1 MTDDKLYSMSDE
13 ELEKAFLDAK
23 ENEQYEE
30 VDEPVMEST
39 DAYEEQEEEIEIME
53 QPDELDEDSVDEGA
67 TADEVT
73 TETESTEVT
82 AQPDEEVDTEDEDPI
97 EDEKSEENINNEIA
111 QQEQQELVFKANGRE
126 FKFTQN
132 EMIEQFPRIFGQAM
146 DYTKKTQAMKPWRK
160 TIDAIE
166 QAKLGHE
173 DINLMIDVMKGN
185 KEAIAEVLK
194 RTGVDSLEI
203 DTENS
208 KYTPN
213 DYGRDDKALAI
224 KDIVEEISVDKEYE
238 ITHRVLSKEWD
249 EKSFKEMTEDP
260 ELIRLLHIDVKTGVF
275 DKVQSIADKIKVLDR
290 GSKPDLEYYR
300 LASIEM
306 AQKQQEADRLA
317 YEAERQ
323 KQEREI
329 KLAKQVEI
337 DRVKKTQE
345 RQKEVA
351 VKAVERKAAT
361 PTTRKV
367 PTSKV
372 VDYLDNSDE
381 AFEDWYKTNVLDK
394 M

>member
-1 MTDDKLYSMSDE
+1 MTDDKLYSLSDE
-13 ELEKAFLDAK
+13 ELERAFLDAK
-23 ENEQYEE
+23 ENEQYSD
-30 VDEPVMEST
+30 VDEPVTEST
-39 DAYEEQEEEIEIME
+39 DTYEEEDIEIME
-53 QPDELDEDSVDEGA
+53 QPDEIDEDSVDEGA
-67 TADEVT
+67 TDDEVT

-82 AQPDEEVDTEDEDPI
+82 AQPDEEVATEDEDPI
-97 EDEKSEENINNEIA
+97 EEEKSEEDINDEIA
-111 QQEQQELVFKANGRE
+111 QKEQQELVFKANGRE
-126 FKFTQN
+126 FKFTQD
-132 EMIEQFPRIFGQAM
+132 EMLEQFPKIFGQAM

-185 KEAIAEVLK
+185 KEAIAEVMK

-224 KDIVEEISVDKEYE
+224 KDIVEEISADKEYE

-249 EKSFKEMTEDP
+249 EKSFREMTENPD
-260 ELIRLLHIDVKTGVF
+260 LIRLLHVDVKTGMF
-275 DKVQSIADKIKVLDR
+275 DKVQPIADKIKVLDR
-290 GSKPDLEYYR
+290 GSKTDLEYYR
-300 LASIEM
+300 LASIEL
-306 AQKQQEADRLA
+306 AQQQQEANRIA

-323 KQEREI
+323 KQEREAR
-329 KLAKQVEI
+329 LAKQVEI

-381 AFEDWYKTNVLDK
+381 AFEEWYKTNVLDK
-394 M
+394 I

>member
-1 MTDDKLYSMSDE
+1 MTDDKLYSLSDE
-13 ELEKAFLDAK
+13 ELERAFLDAK
-23 ENEQYEE
+23 ENEQYSD
-30 VDEPVMEST
+30 VDEPVTESIDT
-39 DAYEEQEEEIEIME
+39 YEEEDIEIME
-53 QPDELDEDSVDEGA
+53 QPDEIDEDSVDEGA
-67 TADEVT
+67 TDDEVT

-97 EDEKSEENINNEIA
+97 EDVESEEDINDEIA
-111 QQEQQELVFKANGRE
+111 QKEQQELVFKANGRE
-126 FKFTQN
+126 FKFTQD
-132 EMIEQFPRIFGQAM
+132 EMLEQFPKIFGQAM

-185 KEAIAEVLK
+185 KEAIAEVMK

-249 EKSFKEMTEDP
+249 EKSFREMTEDP
-260 ELIRLLHIDVKTGVF
+260 DLIRLLHVDVKTGMF
-275 DKVQSIADKIKVLDR
+275 DKVQPIADKIKVLDR
-290 GSKPDLEYYR
+290 GSKTDLEYYR
-300 LASIEM
+300 LASIEL
-306 AQKQQEADRLA
+306 AQQQQEANRAA

-323 KQEREI
+323 KQEREAR
-329 KLAKQVEI
+329 LARQVEI

-381 AFEDWYKTNVLDK
+381 AFEEWYKTNVLDK
-394 M
+394 I

>member
-1 MTDDKLYSMSDE
+1 MTDDKLYSLSDE
-13 ELEKAFLDAK
+13 ELERAFLDAK
-23 ENEQYEE
+23 ENEQYSD
-30 VDEPVMEST
+30 VDEPVTEST
-39 DAYEEQEEEIEIME
+39 DTYEEDIEIME
-53 QPDELDEDSVDEGA
+53 QPDEIDEDSVDEGA
-67 TADEVT
+67 TDDEVT

-97 EDEKSEENINNEIA
+97 EEEKSEEDINDEIA
-111 QQEQQELVFKANGRE
+111 QKEQQELVFKANGRE
-126 FKFTQN
+126 FKFTQD
-132 EMIEQFPRIFGQAM
+132 EMLEQFPKIFGQAM

-185 KEAIAEVLK
+185 KEAIAEVMK

-249 EKSFKEMTEDP
+249 EKSFREMTEDP
-260 ELIRLLHIDVKTGVF
+260 DLIRLLHVDVKTGMF
-275 DKVQSIADKIKVLDR
+275 DKVQPIADKIKVFDR
-290 GSKPDLEYYR
+290 GSKTDLEYYR
-300 LASIEM
+300 LASIEL
-306 AQKQQEADRLA
+306 AQQQQEANRVA

-323 KQEREI
+323 KQERAAR
-329 KLAKQVEI
+329 LAKQVEI

-381 AFEDWYKTNVLDK
+381 AFEEWYKTNVLDK
-394 M
+394 I

>member
-1 MTDDKLYSMSDE
+1 MTDDKLYSLSDE
-13 ELEKAFLDAK
+13 ELERAFLDAK
-23 ENEQYEE
+23 ENEQYSG
-30 VDEPVMEST
+30 VDEPVTESIDT
-39 DAYEEQEEEIEIME
+39 YEEEDIEIME

-67 TADEVT
+67 TDDEVT

-97 EDEKSEENINNEIA
+97 EDEKSEENINDEIA

-132 EMIEQFPRIFGQAM
+132 EMLEQFPRIFGQAM
-146 DYTKKTQAMKPWRK
+146 DYTKKTQAIKQWRK

-173 DINLMIDVMKGN
+173 DVNLMIDVMKGN

-249 EKSFKEMTEDP
+249 EKSFREMTEDP
-260 ELIRLLHIDVKTGVF
+260 DLIRLLHVDVKTGMF
-275 DKVQSIADKIKVLDR
+275 DKVQPIADKIKVLDR
-290 GSKPDLEYYR
+290 GNKTDLEYYR
-300 LASIEM
+300 LASIEL
-306 AQKQQEADRLA
+306 AQQQQEASRAA

-323 KQEREI
+323 KQEREA
-329 KLAKQVEI
+329 KLARQVEI

-381 AFEDWYKTNVLDK
+381 AFEEWYKTNVLDK
-394 M
+394 I

>member
-1 MTDDKLYSMSDE
+1 MTDDKLYSLSDE
-13 ELEKAFLDAK
+13 ELERAFLDAK
-23 ENEQYEE
+23 ENEQYSG
-30 VDEPVMEST
+30 VDEPVTESIDT
-39 DAYEEQEEEIEIME
+39 YEEEDIEIME

-67 TADEVT
+67 TDDEVT

-82 AQPDEEVDTEDEDPI
+82 AQPDEEVATEDEDPI
-97 EDEKSEENINNEIA
+97 EEEKSEEDINDEIA
-111 QQEQQELVFKANGRE
+111 QKEQQELVFKANGRE
-126 FKFTQN
+126 FKFTQD
-132 EMIEQFPRIFGQAM
+132 EMLEQFPKIFGQAM

-185 KEAIAEVLK
+185 KEAIAEVMK

-224 KDIVEEISVDKEYE
+224 KDIVEEISADKEYE

-249 EKSFKEMTEDP
+249 EKSFREMTENPD
-260 ELIRLLHIDVKTGVF
+260 LIRLLHVDVKTGMF
-275 DKVQSIADKIKVLDR
+275 DKVQPIADKIKVFDR
-290 GSKPDLEYYR
+290 GSKTDLEYYR
-300 LASIEM
+300 LASIEL
-306 AQKQQEADRLA
+306 AQQQQEANRVA
-317 YEAERQ
+317 YEAEKQ
-323 KQEREI
+323 KQERAAR
-329 KLAKQVEI
+329 LAKQVEI

-361 PTTRKV
+361 PTTRKA

-381 AFEDWYKTNVLDK
+381 AFEEWYKTNVLDK
-394 M
+394 I

>member
-1 MTDDKLYSMSDE
+1 MTDDKLYSLSDE
-13 ELEKAFLDAK
+13 ELERAFLDAK
-23 ENEQYEE
+23 ENEQYSD
-30 VDEPVMEST
+30 VDEPVTEST
-39 DAYEEQEEEIEIME
+39 DTYEEEDIEIME
-53 QPDELDEDSVDEGA
+53 QPDEIDEDSVDEGA
-67 TADEVT
+67 TDDEVT

-97 EDEKSEENINNEIA
+97 EDVESEEDINDEIA
-111 QQEQQELVFKANGRE
+111 QKEQQELVFKANGRE
-126 FKFTQN
+126 FKFTQD
-132 EMIEQFPRIFGQAM
+132 EMLEQFPKIFGQAM

-249 EKSFKEMTEDP
+249 EKSFREMTEDP
-260 ELIRLLHIDVKTGVF
+260 DLIRLLHVDVKTGMF
-275 DKVQSIADKIKVLDR
+275 DKVQPIADKIKVLDR
-290 GSKPDLEYYR
+290 GSKTDLEYYR
-300 LASIEM
+300 LASIEL
-306 AQKQQEADRLA
+306 AQQQQEASRAA

-323 KQEREI
+323 KQEREAR
-329 KLAKQVEI
+329 LARQVEI

-381 AFEDWYKTNVLDK
+381 AFEEWYKTNVLYK
-394 M
+394 I

>member
-1 MTDDKLYSMSDE
+1 MTDDKLYSLSDE
-13 ELEKAFLDAK
+13 ELERAFLDAK
-23 ENEQYEE
+23 ENEQYSD
-30 VDEPVMEST
+30 VDEPVTEST
-39 DAYEEQEEEIEIME
+39 DTYEEEDIEIME
-53 QPDELDEDSVDEGA
+53 QPDEIDEDSVDEGA
-67 TADEVT
+67 TDDEVT

-82 AQPDEEVDTEDEDPI
+82 AQPDEEVATEDEDPI
-97 EDEKSEENINNEIA
+97 EDVESEEDINDEIA
-111 QQEQQELVFKANGRE
+111 QKEQQELVFKANGRE
-126 FKFTQN
+126 FKFTQD
-132 EMIEQFPRIFGQAM
+132 EMLEQFPKIFGQAM

-185 KEAIAEVLK
+185 KEAIAEVMK

-249 EKSFKEMTEDP
+249 EKSFRKMTEDP
-260 ELIRLLHIDVKTGVF
+260 DLIRLLHVDVKTGMF
-275 DKVQSIADKIKVLDR
+275 DKVQPIADKIKVFDR
-290 GSKPDLEYYR
+290 GSKSDLEYYR
-300 LASIEM
+300 LASIEL
-306 AQKQQEADRLA
+306 AQQQQEANRVA

-323 KQEREI
+323 KQEREAR
-329 KLAKQVEI
+329 LAKQVEI

-381 AFEDWYKTNVLDK
+381 AFEEWYKTNVLDK
-394 M
+394 I

>member
-1 MTDDKLYSMSDE
+1 MTDDKLYSLSDE
-13 ELEKAFLDAK
+13 ELERAFLDAK
-23 ENEQYEE
+23 ENEQYSD
-30 VDEPVMEST
+30 VDEPVTEST
-39 DAYEEQEEEIEIME
+39 DTYEEEDIEIME

-67 TADEVT
+67 TDDEVT

-82 AQPDEEVDTEDEDPI
+82 AQPDEEVATEDEDPI
-97 EDEKSEENINNEIA
+97 EDVESEEDINDEIA
-111 QQEQQELVFKANGRE
+111 QKEQQELVFKANGRE
-126 FKFTQN
+126 FKFTQD
-132 EMIEQFPRIFGQAM
+132 EMLEQFPKIFGQAM

-185 KEAIAEVLK
+185 KEAIAEVMK

-249 EKSFKEMTEDP
+249 EKSFRKMTEDP
-260 ELIRLLHIDVKTGVF
+260 DLIRLLHVDVKTGMF
-275 DKVQSIADKIKVLDR
+275 DKVQPIADKIKVFDR
-290 GSKPDLEYYR
+290 GSKSDLEYYR
-300 LASIEM
+300 LASIEL
-306 AQKQQEADRLA
+306 AQQQQEANRVA

-323 KQEREI
+323 KQEREAR
-329 KLAKQVEI
+329 LAKQVEI

-381 AFEDWYKTNVLDK
+381 AFEEWYKTNVLDK
-394 M
+394 I

>member
-1 MTDDKLYSMSDE
+1 MTDDKLYSLSDE
-13 ELEKAFLDAK
+13 ELERAFLDAK
-23 ENEQYEE
+23 ENEQYSD
-30 VDEPVMEST
+30 VDEPVTESIDT
-39 DAYEEQEEEIEIME
+39 YDDEDIEIME

-67 TADEVT
+67 TDDEVT

-82 AQPDEEVDTEDEDPI
+82 AQPDEEVATKDEDPI
-97 EDEKSEENINNEIA
+97 EDVESEEDINDEIA
-111 QQEQQELVFKANGRE
+111 QKEQQELVFKANGRE
-126 FKFTQN
+126 FKFTQD
-132 EMIEQFPRIFGQAM
+132 EMLEQFPKIFGQAM

-224 KDIVEEISVDKEYE
+224 KDIVEEISADKEYE

-249 EKSFKEMTEDP
+249 EKSFREMTEDP
-260 ELIRLLHIDVKTGVF
+260 DLIRLLHVDVKTGMF
-275 DKVQSIADKIKVLDR
+275 DKVQPIADKIKVLDR
-290 GSKPDLEYYR
+290 GSKTDLDYYR
-300 LASIEM
+300 LASIEL
-306 AQKQQEADRLA
+306 AQQQQEANRIA

-323 KQEREI
+323 KQEREAR
-329 KLAKQVEI
+329 LARQVEI

-381 AFEDWYKTNVLDK
+381 AFEEWYKTNVLDK
-394 M
+394 I

>member
-1 MTDDKLYSMSDE
+1 MTDDKLYSLSDE
-13 ELEKAFLDAK
+13 ELERAFLDAK
-23 ENEQYEE
+23 ENEQYSD
-30 VDEPVMEST
+30 VDEPVTESIDT
-39 DAYEEQEEEIEIME
+39 YEEEDIEIME
-53 QPDELDEDSVDEGA
+53 QPDEIDEDSVDEGA
-67 TADEVT
+67 TDDEVT

-82 AQPDEEVDTEDEDPI
+82 AQPDEEVATEDEDPI
-97 EDEKSEENINNEIA
+97 EDVESEEDINDEIA
-111 QQEQQELVFKANGRE
+111 QKEQQELVFKANGRE
-126 FKFTQN
+126 FKFTQD
-132 EMIEQFPRIFGQAM
+132 EMLEQFPKIFGQAM

-249 EKSFKEMTEDP
+249 EKSFRKMTEDP
-260 ELIRLLHIDVKTGVF
+260 DLIRLLHVDVKTGMF
-275 DKVQSIADKIKVLDR
+275 DKVQPIADKIKVFDR
-290 GSKPDLEYYR
+290 GSKTDLEYYR
-300 LASIEM
+300 LASIEL
-306 AQKQQEADRLA
+306 AQQQQEANRVA

-323 KQEREI
+323 KQEREAR
-329 KLAKQVEI
+329 LAKQVEI

-381 AFEDWYKTNVLDK
+381 AFEEWYKTNVLDK
-394 M
+394 I

>member
-1 MTDDKLYSMSDE
+1 MTDDKLYSLSDE
-13 ELEKAFLDAK
+13 ELERAFLDAK
-23 ENEQYEE
+23 ENEQYSD
-30 VDEPVMEST
+30 VDEPVTEST
-39 DAYEEQEEEIEIME
+39 DTYEEEDIEIME

-67 TADEVT
+67 TDEEVT

-82 AQPDEEVDTEDEDPI
+82 AQPDEEVATEDEDPI
-97 EDEKSEENINNEIA
+97 EEEKSEEDINDEIA
-111 QQEQQELVFKANGRE
+111 QKEQQELVFKANGRE
-126 FKFTQN
+126 FKFTQD
-132 EMIEQFPRIFGQAM
+132 EMLEQFPKIFGQAM

-249 EKSFKEMTEDP
+249 EKSFREMTEDP
-260 ELIRLLHIDVKTGVF
+260 DLIRLLHVDVKTGMF
-275 DKVQSIADKIKVLDR
+275 DKVQPIADKIKVLDR
-290 GSKPDLEYYR
+290 GSKTDLEYYR
-300 LASIEM
+300 LASIEL
-306 AQKQQEADRLA
+306 AQQQQEASRAA

-323 KQEREI
+323 KQEREAR
-329 KLAKQVEI
+329 LARQVEI

-381 AFEDWYKTNVLDK
+381 AFEEWYKTNVLDK
-394 M
+394 I

>member
-1 MTDDKLYSMSDE
+1 MTDDKLYSLSDE
-13 ELEKAFLDAK
+13 ELERAFLDAK
-23 ENEQYEE
+23 ENEQYSD
-30 VDEPVMEST
+30 VDEPVTEST
-39 DAYEEQEEEIEIME
+39 DTYEEEDIEIME

-67 TADEVT
+67 TDDEVT

-82 AQPDEEVDTEDEDPI
+82 AQPDEEVATEDEDPI
-97 EDEKSEENINNEIA
+97 EDVESEEDINDEIA
-111 QQEQQELVFKANGRE
+111 QKEQQELVFKANGRE
-126 FKFTQN
+126 FKFTQD
-132 EMIEQFPRIFGQAM
+132 EMLEQFPKIFGQAM

-224 KDIVEEISVDKEYE
+224 KEIVEEISVDKEYE

-249 EKSFKEMTEDP
+249 EKSFREMTEDP
-260 ELIRLLHIDVKTGVF
+260 DLIRLLHVDVKTGMF
-275 DKVQSIADKIKVLDR
+275 DKVQPIADKIKVLDR
-290 GSKPDLEYYR
+290 GSKTDLEYYR
-300 LASIEM
+300 LASIEL
-306 AQKQQEADRLA
+306 AQQQQEANRAA

-323 KQEREI
+323 KQEREAR
-329 KLAKQVEI
+329 LARQVEI

-394 M
+394 I

>member
-1 MTDDKLYSMSDE
+1 MTDDKLYSLSDE
-13 ELEKAFLDAK
+13 ELERAFLDAK
-23 ENEQYEE
+23 ENEQYSD
-30 VDEPVMEST
+30 VDEPVTEST
-39 DAYEEQEEEIEIME
+39 DTYDDEDIEIME

-67 TADEVT
+67 TDDEVT

-97 EDEKSEENINNEIA
+97 EDVESEEDINDEIA
-111 QQEQQELVFKANGRE
+111 QKEQQELVFKANGRE
-126 FKFTQN
+126 FKFTQD
-132 EMIEQFPRIFGQAM
+132 EMLEQFPKIFGQAM

-249 EKSFKEMTEDP
+249 EKSFRKMTEDP
-260 ELIRLLHIDVKTGVF
+260 DLIRLLHVDVKTGMF
-275 DKVQSIADKIKVLDR
+275 DKVQPIADKIKVFDR
-290 GSKPDLEYYR
+290 GSKSDLEYYR
-300 LASIEM
+300 LASIEL
-306 AQKQQEADRLA
+306 AQQQQEANRAA

-323 KQEREI
+323 KQEREAR
-329 KLAKQVEI
+329 LARQVEI

-381 AFEDWYKTNVLDK
+381 AFEEWYKTNVLDK
-394 M
+394 I

>member
-1 MTDDKLYSMSDE
+1 MTDDKLYSLSDE
-13 ELEKAFLDAK
+13 ELERAFLDAK
-23 ENEQYEE
+23 ENEQYSD
-30 VDEPVMEST
+30 VDEPVTESIDT
-39 DAYEEQEEEIEIME
+39 YEEEDIEIME

-67 TADEVT
+67 TDDEVT

-97 EDEKSEENINNEIA
+97 EDVESEEDINDEIA
-111 QQEQQELVFKANGRE
+111 QKEQQELVFKANGRE
-126 FKFTQN
+126 FKFTQD
-132 EMIEQFPRIFGQAM
+132 EMLEQFPKIFGQAM

-224 KDIVEEISVDKEYE
+224 KEIVEEISVDKEYE

-249 EKSFKEMTEDP
+249 EKSFREMTEDP
-260 ELIRLLHIDVKTGVF
+260 DLIRLLHVDVKTGMF
-275 DKVQSIADKIKVLDR
+275 DKVQPIADKIKVFDR
-290 GSKPDLEYYR
+290 GSKSDLEYYR
-300 LASIEM
+300 LASIEL
-306 AQKQQEADRLA
+306 AQQQQEADRIA
-317 YEAERQ
+317 YEAEKQ
-323 KQEREI
+323 KQERAAR
-329 KLAKQVEI
+329 LAKQVEI

-381 AFEDWYKTNVLDK
+381 AFEEWYKTNVLDK
-394 M
+394 I

>member
-1 MTDDKLYSMSDE
+1 MTDDKLYSLSDE
-13 ELEKAFLDAK
+13 ELERAFLDAK
-23 ENEQYEE
+23 ENEQYSD
-30 VDEPVMEST
+30 VDEPVTEST
-39 DAYEEQEEEIEIME
+39 DTYEEDIEIME

-67 TADEVT
+67 TDDEVT

-97 EDEKSEENINNEIA
+97 EDEKSEENINDEIA
-111 QQEQQELVFKANGRE
+111 QKEQQELVFKANGRE
-126 FKFTQN
+126 FKFTQD
-132 EMIEQFPRIFGQAM
+132 EMLEQFPKIFGQAM

-166 QAKLGHE
+166 QAKLGHD

-224 KDIVEEISVDKEYE
+224 KDIVEEISADKEYD
-238 ITHRVLSKEWD
+238 ITHRILSKEWD
-249 EKSFKEMTEDP
+249 EKSFRDMTNDP
-260 ELIRLLHIDVKTGVF
+260 ELIRLLHVDVKTGMF
-275 DKVQSIADKIKVLDR
+275 DKVQPIADKIKVLDR
-290 GSKPDLEYYR
+290 GNKTDLEYYR
-300 LASIEM
+300 LASIEL
-306 AQKQQEADRLA
+306 AQQQQEASRAA

-323 KQEREI
+323 KQEREAR
-329 KLAKQVEI
+329 LAKQVEI

-381 AFEDWYKTNVLDK
+381 AFEEWYKTNVLDK
-394 M
+394 I

>member
-1 MTDDKLYSMSDE
+1 MTDDKLYSLSDE
-13 ELEKAFLDAK
+13 ELERAFLDAK
-23 ENEQYEE
+23 ENEQYSG
-30 VDEPVMEST
+30 VDEPVTESIDT
-39 DAYEEQEEEIEIME
+39 YEEEDIEIME

-67 TADEVT
+67 TDDEVT

-82 AQPDEEVDTEDEDPI
+82 AQPDEEVATEDEDPI
-97 EDEKSEENINNEIA
+97 EDVESEEDINDEIA
-111 QQEQQELVFKANGRE
+111 QKEQQELVFKANGRE
-126 FKFTQN
+126 FKFTQD
-132 EMIEQFPRIFGQAM
+132 EMLEQFPRIFGQAM
-146 DYTKKTQAMKPWRK
+146 DYTKKTQAIKQWRK

-173 DINLMIDVMKGN
+173 DVNLMIDVMKGN

-224 KDIVEEISVDKEYE
+224 KEIVEEISVDKEYE

-249 EKSFKEMTEDP
+249 EKSFREMTEDP
-260 ELIRLLHIDVKTGVF
+260 DLIRLLHVDVKTGMF
-275 DKVQSIADKIKVLDR
+275 DKVQPIADKIKVLDR
-290 GSKPDLEYYR
+290 GNKTDLEYYR
-300 LASIEM
+300 LASIEL
-306 AQKQQEADRLA
+306 AQQQQEANRVS

-323 KQEREI
+323 KQEREA
-329 KLAKQVEI
+329 KLARQVEI

-381 AFEDWYKTNVLDK
+381 AFEEWYKTNVLDK
-394 M
+394 I

>member
-1 MTDDKLYSMSDE
+1 MTDDKLYSLSDE
-13 ELEKAFLDAK
+13 ELERAFLDAK
-23 ENEQYEE
+23 ENEQYSD
-30 VDEPVMEST
+30 VDEPVTEST
-39 DAYEEQEEEIEIME
+39 DTYEDEDIEIME

-67 TADEVT
+67 TDDEVT

-82 AQPDEEVDTEDEDPI
+82 AQPDEEVATEDEDPI
-97 EDEKSEENINNEIA
+97 EDVESEEDINDEIA
-111 QQEQQELVFKANGRE
+111 QQEQQELIFKANGKE

-132 EMIEQFPRIFGQAM
+132 EMLEQFPKIFGQAM

-224 KDIVEEISVDKEYE
+224 KEIVEEISVDKEYE

-249 EKSFKEMTEDP
+249 EKSFREMTEDP
-260 ELIRLLHIDVKTGVF
+260 DLIRLLHVDVKTGMF
-275 DKVQSIADKIKVLDR
+275 DKVQPIADKIKVLDR
-290 GSKPDLEYYR
+290 GSKTDLEYYR
-300 LASIEM
+300 LASIEL
-306 AQKQQEADRLA
+306 AQQQQEANRIA

-323 KQEREI
+323 KQEREAR
-329 KLAKQVEI
+329 LAKQVEI

>member
-1 MTDDKLYSMSDE
+1 MTDDKLYSLSDE
-13 ELEKAFLDAK
+13 ELERAFLDAK
-23 ENEQYEE
+23 ENEQYSD
-30 VDEPVMEST
+30 VDEPVTEST
-39 DAYEEQEEEIEIME
+39 DTYEEEDIEIME
-53 QPDELDEDSVDEGA
+53 QPDEIDEDSVDEGA
-67 TADEVT
+67 TDDEVT

-82 AQPDEEVDTEDEDPI
+82 AQPDEEVATEDEDPI
-97 EDEKSEENINNEIA
+97 EDVESEEDINDEIA
-111 QQEQQELVFKANGRE
+111 QKEQQELVFKANGRE
-126 FKFTQN
+126 FKFTQD
-132 EMIEQFPRIFGQAM
+132 EMLEQFPKIFGQAM

-185 KEAIAEVLK
+185 KEAIAEVMK

-249 EKSFKEMTEDP
+249 EKSFRKMTEDP
-260 ELIRLLHIDVKTGVF
+260 DLIRLLHVDVKTGMF
-275 DKVQSIADKIKVLDR
+275 DKVQPIADKIKVFDR
-290 GSKPDLEYYR
+290 GNKTDLEYYR
-300 LASIEM
+300 LASIEL
-306 AQKQQEADRLA
+306 AQQQQEANRVA

-323 KQEREI
+323 KQERAAR
-329 KLAKQVEI
+329 LAKQVEI

-381 AFEDWYKTNVLDK
+381 AFEEWYKTNVLDK
-394 M
+394 I

>member
-1 MTDDKLYSMSDE
+1 MTDDKLYSLSDE
-13 ELEKAFLDAK
+13 ELERAFLDAK
-23 ENEQYEE
+23 ENEQYSD
-30 VDEPVMEST
+30 VDEPVTEST
-39 DAYEEQEEEIEIME
+39 DTYEEEDIEIME
-53 QPDELDEDSVDEGA
+53 QPDEIDEDSVDEGA
-67 TADEVT
+67 TDDEVT

-82 AQPDEEVDTEDEDPI
+82 AQPDEEVATEDEDPI
-97 EDEKSEENINNEIA
+97 EDVESEEDINDEIA
-111 QQEQQELVFKANGRE
+111 QKEQQELVFKANGRE
-126 FKFTQN
+126 FKFTQD
-132 EMIEQFPRIFGQAM
+132 EMLEQFPKIFGQAM

-185 KEAIAEVLK
+185 KEAIAEVMK

-238 ITHRVLSKEWD
+238 IKHRVLSKEWD
-249 EKSFKEMTEDP
+249 EKSFRKMTEDP
-260 ELIRLLHIDVKTGVF
+260 DLIRLLHVDVKTGMF
-275 DKVQSIADKIKVLDR
+275 DKVQPIADKIKVFDR
-290 GSKPDLEYYR
+290 GSKSDLEYYR
-300 LASIEM
+300 LASIEL
-306 AQKQQEADRLA
+306 AQQQQEADRIA
-317 YEAERQ
+317 YGAEKQ
-323 KQEREI
+323 KQDREAR
-329 KLAKQVEI
+329 LAKQVEI

-381 AFEDWYKTNVLDK
+381 AFEEWYKTNVLDK
-394 M
+394 I

>member
-1 MTDDKLYSMSDE
+1 MTDDKLYSLSDE
-13 ELEKAFLDAK
+13 ELERAFLDAK
-23 ENEQYEE
+23 ENEQYSD
-30 VDEPVMEST
+30 VDEPVTEST
-39 DAYEEQEEEIEIME
+39 DTYEEEDIEIME
-53 QPDELDEDSVDEGA
+53 QPDEIDEDSVDEGA
-67 TADEVT
+67 TDDEVT

-82 AQPDEEVDTEDEDPI
+82 AQPDEEVATEDEDPI
-97 EDEKSEENINNEIA
+97 EEEKSEEDINDEIA
-111 QQEQQELVFKANGRE
+111 QKEQQELVFKANGRE
-126 FKFTQN
+126 FKFTQD
-132 EMIEQFPRIFGQAM
+132 EMLEQFPKIFGQAM

-249 EKSFKEMTEDP
+249 EKSFREMTEDP
-260 ELIRLLHIDVKTGVF
+260 DLIRLLHVDVKTGMF
-275 DKVQSIADKIKVLDR
+275 DKVQPIADKIKVLDR
-290 GSKPDLEYYR
+290 GSKTDLEYYR
-300 LASIEM
+300 LASIEL
-306 AQKQQEADRLA
+306 AQQQQEANRVA

-323 KQEREI
+323 KQEREAR
-329 KLAKQVEI
+329 LARQVEI

-381 AFEDWYKTNVLDK
+381 AFEEWYKTNVLDK
-394 M
+394 I

>member
-1 MTDDKLYSMSDE
+1 MTEDKLYNMSDE
-13 ELEKAFLDAK
+13 ELERAFLDAR
-23 ENEQYEE
+23 ENEQYDE

-39 DAYEEQEEEIEIME
+39 EEYEEYIEIME

-67 TADEVT
+67 TDDEVT

-97 EDEKSEENINNEIA
+97 EEEKSEEINEVA
-111 QQEQQELVFKANGRE
+111 QQDHQELVFKANGRE
-126 FKFTQN
+126 FKFTQD
-132 EMIEQFPRIFGQAM
+132 EMMAQFPKIFGQAM

-224 KDIVEEISVDKEYE
+224 KDIVEEISADKEYD
-238 ITHRVLSKEWD
+238 ITHRILSKEWD
-249 EKSFKEMTEDP
+249 EKSFRDMTNDP
-260 ELIRLLHIDVKTGVF
+260 ELIRLLHVDVKTGIF
-275 DKVQSIADKIKVLDR
+275 DKVQPIADKIKVLDR
-290 GSKPDLEYYR
+290 GSKSDLEYYR
-300 LASIEM
+300 MASIEL
-306 AQKQQEADRLA
+306 AQQQRMSDQRA
-317 YEAERQ
+317 YELERQ
-323 KQEREI
+323 KQEREA

-337 DRVKKTQE
+337 DRVKKIQE
-345 RQKEVA
+345 KQKEVE

-361 PTTRKV
+361 PTSRKV

-381 AFEDWYKTNVLDK
+381 AFEEWYKTHVLDK

>member
-1 MTDDKLYSMSDE
+1 MTEDKLYNMSDE
-13 ELEKAFLDAK
+13 ELERAFLDAR
-23 ENEQYEE
+23 ENEQYNE

-39 DAYEEQEEEIEIME
+39 EEYEEDIEIME

-67 TADEVT
+67 TDDEVT

-97 EDEKSEENINNEIA
+97 EEEKSEEINEVA
-111 QQEQQELVFKANGRE
+111 QQDHQELVFKANGRE
-126 FKFTQN
+126 FKFTQD
-132 EMIEQFPRIFGQAM
+132 EMMAQFPKIFGQAM

-224 KDIVEEISVDKEYE
+224 KDIVEEISADKEYD
-238 ITHRVLSKEWD
+238 ITHRILSKEWD
-249 EKSFKEMTEDP
+249 EKSFRDMTNDP
-260 ELIRLLHIDVKTGVF
+260 ELIRLLHVDVKTGIF
-275 DKVQSIADKIKVLDR
+275 DKVQPIADKIKVLDR
-290 GSKPDLEYYR
+290 GSKSDLEYYR
-300 LASIEM
+300 MASIELAQQQRM
-306 AQKQQEADRLA
+306 ADQRA
-317 YEAERQ
+317 YELERQ
-323 KQEREI
+323 KQEREA

-337 DRVKKTQE
+337 DRVKKIQE
-345 RQKEVA
+345 KQKEVE

-361 PTTRKV
+361 PTSRKV

-372 VDYLDNSDE
+372 VDYLDSSDE
-381 AFEDWYKTNVLDK
+381 AFEDWYKTHVLDK

>member
-1 MTDDKLYSMSDE
+1 MTDDKLYSLSDE
-13 ELEKAFLDAK
+13 ELERAFLDAK
-23 ENEQYEE
+23 ENEQYSD
-30 VDEPVMEST
+30 VDEPVTEST
-39 DAYEEQEEEIEIME
+39 DTYEEEDIEIME
-53 QPDELDEDSVDEGA
+53 QPDEIDEDSVDEGA
-67 TADEVT
+67 TDDEVT

-82 AQPDEEVDTEDEDPI
+82 AQPDEEVATEDEDPI
-97 EDEKSEENINNEIA
+97 EDVESEEDINDEIA
-111 QQEQQELVFKANGRE
+111 QKEQQELVFKANGRE
-126 FKFTQN
+126 FKFTQD
-132 EMIEQFPRIFGQAM
+132 EMLEQFPKIFGQAM

-249 EKSFKEMTEDP
+249 EKSFREMTEDP
-260 ELIRLLHIDVKTGVF
+260 DLIRLLHVDVKTGMF

-290 GSKPDLEYYR
+290 GSKTDLDYYR
-300 LASIEM
+300 LASIEL
-306 AQKQQEADRLA
+306 AQQQQEANRAA

-323 KQEREI
+323 KQEREAR
-329 KLAKQVEI
+329 LARQVEI

-381 AFEDWYKTNVLDK
+381 AFEEWYKTNVLDK
-394 M
+394 I

>member
-1 MTDDKLYSMSDE
+1 MTDDKLYSLSDE
-13 ELEKAFLDAK
+13 ELERAFLDAK
-23 ENEQYEE
+23 ENEQYSD
-30 VDEPVMEST
+30 VDEPVTEST
-39 DAYEEQEEEIEIME
+39 DTYEEEDIEIME

-67 TADEVT
+67 TDDEVT

-82 AQPDEEVDTEDEDPI
+82 AQPDEEVATEDEDPI
-97 EDEKSEENINNEIA
+97 EDVESEEDINDEIA
-111 QQEQQELVFKANGRE
+111 QKEQQELVFKANGRE
-126 FKFTQN
+126 FKFTQD
-132 EMIEQFPRIFGQAM
+132 EMLEQFPKIFGQAM

-185 KEAIAEVLK
+185 KEAIAEVMK

-249 EKSFKEMTEDP
+249 EKSFREMTEDP
-260 ELIRLLHIDVKTGVF
+260 DLIRLLHVDVKTGMF
-275 DKVQSIADKIKVLDR
+275 DKVQPIADKIKVFDR
-290 GSKPDLEYYR
+290 GNKTDLEYYR
-300 LASIEM
+300 LASIEL
-306 AQKQQEADRLA
+306 AQQQQEANRVA

-323 KQEREI
+323 KQEREAR
-329 KLAKQVEI
+329 LARQVEI

-381 AFEDWYKTNVLDK
+381 AFEEWYKTNVLDK
-394 M
+394 I

>member
-1 MTDDKLYSMSDE
+1 MTDDKLYSLSDE
-13 ELEKAFLDAK
+13 ELERAFLDAK
-23 ENEQYEE
+23 ENEQYSD
-30 VDEPVMEST
+30 VDEPVTESIDT
-39 DAYEEQEEEIEIME
+39 YEEEDIEIME
-53 QPDELDEDSVDEGA
+53 QPDEIDEDSVDEGA
-67 TADEVT
+67 TDDEVT

-82 AQPDEEVDTEDEDPI
+82 AQPDEEVATEDEDPI
-97 EDEKSEENINNEIA
+97 EDVESEEDINDEIA
-111 QQEQQELVFKANGRE
+111 QKEQQELVFKANGRE
-126 FKFTQN
+126 FKFTQD
-132 EMIEQFPRIFGQAM
+132 EMLEQFPKIFGQAM

-185 KEAIAEVLK
+185 KEAIAEVMK

-249 EKSFKEMTEDP
+249 EKSFREMTEDP
-260 ELIRLLHIDVKTGVF
+260 DLIRLLHVDVKTGMF
-275 DKVQSIADKIKVLDR
+275 DKVQPIADKIKVFDR
-290 GSKPDLEYYR
+290 GSKSDLEYYR
-300 LASIEM
+300 LASIEL
-306 AQKQQEADRLA
+306 AQQQQEADRIA

-323 KQEREI
+323 KQEREAR
-329 KLAKQVEI
+329 LAKQVEI

-381 AFEDWYKTNVLDK
+381 AFEEWYKTNVLDK
-394 M
+394 I

>member
-1 MTDDKLYSMSDE
+1 MTDDKLYSLSDE
-13 ELEKAFLDAK
+13 ELERAFLDAK
-23 ENEQYEE
+23 ENEQYSD
-30 VDEPVMEST
+30 VDEPVTEST
-39 DAYEEQEEEIEIME
+39 DTYEEEDIEIME

-67 TADEVT
+67 TDDEVT

-82 AQPDEEVDTEDEDPI
+82 AQPDEEVATEDEDPI
-97 EDEKSEENINNEIA
+97 EDVESEEDINDEIA
-111 QQEQQELVFKANGRE
+111 QKEQQELVFKANGRE
-126 FKFTQN
+126 FKFTQD
-132 EMIEQFPRIFGQAM
+132 EMLEQFPKIFGQAM

-185 KEAIAEVLK
+185 KEAIAEVMK

-238 ITHRVLSKEWD
+238 TTHRVLSKEWD
-249 EKSFKEMTEDP
+249 DKSFREMTEDP
-260 ELIRLLHIDVKTGVF
+260 DLIRLLHVDVKTGMF
-275 DKVQSIADKIKVLDR
+275 DKVQPIADKIKVLDR
-290 GSKPDLEYYR
+290 GSKTDLEYYR
-300 LASIEM
+300 LASIEL
-306 AQKQQEADRLA
+306 AQQQQEANRAA

-323 KQEREI
+323 KQEREAR
-329 KLAKQVEI
+329 LAKQVEI

-381 AFEDWYKTNVLDK
+381 AFEEWYKTNVLDK
-394 M
+394 I

>member
-1 MTDDKLYSMSDE
+1 MTDDKLYSLSDE
-13 ELEKAFLDAK
+13 ELERAFLDAK
-23 ENEQYEE
+23 ENEQYSD
-30 VDEPVMEST
+30 VDEPVTEST
-39 DAYEEQEEEIEIME
+39 DTYEEEDIEIME
-53 QPDELDEDSVDEGA
+53 QPDEIDEDSVDEGA
-67 TADEVT
+67 TDDEVT

-82 AQPDEEVDTEDEDPI
+82 AQPDEEVATEDEDPI
-97 EDEKSEENINNEIA
+97 EEEKSEEDINDEIA
-111 QQEQQELVFKANGRE
+111 QKEQQELVFKANGRE
-126 FKFTQN
+126 FKFTQD
-132 EMIEQFPRIFGQAM
+132 EMLEQFPKIFGQAM

-185 KEAIAEVLK
+185 KEAIAEVMK

-224 KDIVEEISVDKEYE
+224 KDIVEEISADKEYE

-260 ELIRLLHIDVKTGVF
+260 DLIRLLHVDVKTGMF
-275 DKVQSIADKIKVLDR
+275 DKVQPIADKIKVFDR
-290 GSKPDLEYYR
+290 GSKSDLEYYR
-300 LASIEM
+300 LASIEL
-306 AQKQQEADRLA
+306 AQQQQEASRAA

-323 KQEREI
+323 KQEREAR
-329 KLAKQVEI
+329 LARQVEI

-381 AFEDWYKTNVLDK
+381 AFEEWYKTNVLDK
-394 M
+394 I

>member
-1 MTDDKLYSMSDE
+1 MTDDKLYSLSDE
-13 ELEKAFLDAK
+13 ELERAFLDAK
-23 ENEQYEE
+23 ENEQYSE
-30 VDEPVMEST
+30 VDEPVTESIDT
-39 DAYEEQEEEIEIME
+39 YEEEDIEIME
-53 QPDELDEDSVDEGA
+53 QPDEIDEDSVDEGA
-67 TADEVT
+67 TDDEVT

-82 AQPDEEVDTEDEDPI
+82 AQPDEEVATEDEDPI
-97 EDEKSEENINNEIA
+97 EDVESEEDINDEIA
-111 QQEQQELVFKANGRE
+111 QKEQQELVFKANGRE
-126 FKFTQN
+126 FKFTQD
-132 EMIEQFPRIFGQAM
+132 EMLEQFPKIFGQAM

-249 EKSFKEMTEDP
+249 EKSFREMTEDP
-260 ELIRLLHIDVKTGVF
+260 DLIRLLHVDVKTGMF
-275 DKVQSIADKIKVLDR
+275 DKVQPIADKIKVFDR
-290 GSKPDLEYYR
+290 GSKSDLEYYR
-300 LASIEM
+300 LASIEL
-306 AQKQQEADRLA
+306 AQQQQEASRAA

-323 KQEREI
+323 KQEREAR
-329 KLAKQVEI
+329 LARQVEI

-381 AFEDWYKTNVLDK
+381 AFEEWYKTNVLDK
-394 M
+394 I

>member
-1 MTDDKLYSMSDE
+1 MTEDKLYNMSDE
-13 ELEKAFLDAK
+13 ELERAFLDAR
-23 ENEQYEE
+23 ENEQYNE

-39 DAYEEQEEEIEIME
+39 EEYEEDIEIME

-67 TADEVT
+67 TDDEVT

-97 EDEKSEENINNEIA
+97 EEEKSEEINEIA
-111 QQEQQELVFKANGRE
+111 QKEHQELVFKANGRE
-126 FKFTQN
+126 FKFTQD
-132 EMIEQFPRIFGQAM
+132 EMMAQFPKIFGQAM

-224 KDIVEEISVDKEYE
+224 KDIVEEISADKEYD
-238 ITHRVLSKEWD
+238 ITHRILSKEWD
-249 EKSFKEMTEDP
+249 EKSFRDMTNDP
-260 ELIRLLHIDVKTGVF
+260 ELIRLLHVDVKTGIF
-275 DKVQSIADKIKVLDR
+275 DKVQPIADKIKVLDR
-290 GSKPDLEYYR
+290 GSKSDLEYYR
-300 LASIEM
+300 MASIELAQQQIM
-306 AQKQQEADRLA
+306 ADQRA
-317 YEAERQ
+317 YELERQ
-323 KQEREI
+323 KQEREA

-337 DRVKKTQE
+337 DRVKKIQE
-345 RQKEVA
+345 KQKEVE

-361 PTTRKV
+361 PTSRKV

>member
-1 MTDDKLYSMSDE
+1 MTDDKLYSLSDE
-13 ELEKAFLDAK
+13 ELERAFLDAK
-23 ENEQYEE
+23 ENEQYSD
-30 VDEPVMEST
+30 VDEPVTEST
-39 DAYEEQEEEIEIME
+39 DTYEEEDIEIME
-53 QPDELDEDSVDEGA
+53 QPDEIDEDSVDEGA
-67 TADEVT
+67 TDDEVT

-82 AQPDEEVDTEDEDPI
+82 AQPDEEVATEDEDPI
-97 EDEKSEENINNEIA
+97 EEEKSEEDINDEIA
-111 QQEQQELVFKANGRE
+111 QKEQQELVFKANGRE
-126 FKFTQN
+126 FKFTQD
-132 EMIEQFPRIFGQAM
+132 EMLEQFPKIFGQAM

-185 KEAIAEVLK
+185 KEAIAEVMK

-249 EKSFKEMTEDP
+249 EKSFREMTEDP
-260 ELIRLLHIDVKTGVF
+260 DLIRLLHVDVKTGMF
-275 DKVQSIADKIKVLDR
+275 DKVQPIADKIKVLDR
-290 GSKPDLEYYR
+290 GSKTDLEYYR
-300 LASIEM
+300 LASIEL
-306 AQKQQEADRLA
+306 AQQQQEASRAA

-323 KQEREI
+323 KQEREAR
-329 KLAKQVEI
+329 LARQVEI

-381 AFEDWYKTNVLDK
+381 AFEEWYKTNVLDK
-394 M
+394 I

>member
-1 MTDDKLYSMSDE
+1 MTDDKLYSLSDE
-13 ELEKAFLDAK
+13 ELERAFLDAK
-23 ENEQYEE
+23 ENEQYSD
-30 VDEPVMEST
+30 VDEPVTESIDT
-39 DAYEEQEEEIEIME
+39 YEEEDIEIME
-53 QPDELDEDSVDEGA
+53 QPDEIDEDSVDEGA
-67 TADEVT
+67 TDDEVT

-97 EDEKSEENINNEIA
+97 EDVESEEDINDEIA
-111 QQEQQELVFKANGRE
+111 QKEQQELVFKANGRE
-126 FKFTQN
+126 FKFTQD
-132 EMIEQFPRIFGQAM
+132 EMLEQFPKIFGQAM

-185 KEAIAEVLK
+185 KEAIAEVMK

-249 EKSFKEMTEDP
+249 EKSFREMTEDP
-260 ELIRLLHIDVKTGVF
+260 DLIRLLHVDVKTGMF
-275 DKVQSIADKIKVLDR
+275 DKVQPIADKIKVLDR
-290 GSKPDLEYYR
+290 GSKTDLEYYR
-300 LASIEM
+300 LASIEL
-306 AQKQQEADRLA
+306 AQQQQEANRVA

-323 KQEREI
+323 KQERAAR
-329 KLAKQVEI
+329 LAKQVEI

-381 AFEDWYKTNVLDK
+381 AFEEWYKTNVLDK
-394 M
+394 I

>member
-1 MTDDKLYSMSDE
+1 MTEDKLYNMSDE
-13 ELEKAFLDAK
+13 ELERAFLDAR
-23 ENEQYEE
+23 ENEQYNE

-39 DAYEEQEEEIEIME
+39 EEYEEDIEIME

-67 TADEVT
+67 TDDEVT

-97 EDEKSEENINNEIA
+97 EEEKSEEINEVA
-111 QQEQQELVFKANGRE
+111 QQDHQELVFKANGRE
-126 FKFTQN
+126 FKFTQD
-132 EMIEQFPRIFGQAM
+132 EMMAQFPKIFGQAM

-224 KDIVEEISVDKEYE
+224 KDIVEEISADKEYD
-238 ITHRVLSKEWD
+238 ITHRILSKEWD
-249 EKSFKEMTEDP
+249 EKSFRDMTNDP
-260 ELIRLLHIDVKTGVF
+260 ELIRLLHVDVKTGMF
-275 DKVQSIADKIKVLDR
+275 DKVQPIADKIKVLDR
-290 GSKPDLEYYR
+290 GNKTDLEYYR
-300 LASIEM
+300 LASIEL
-306 AQKQQEADRLA
+306 AQQQQEANRIA

-323 KQEREI
+323 KQEREA
-329 KLAKQVEI
+329 KLARQVEI

-381 AFEDWYKTNVLDK
+381 AFEEWYKTNVLDK
-394 M
+394 I

>member
-1 MTDDKLYSMSDE
+1 MTDDKLYSLSDE
-13 ELEKAFLDAK
+13 ELERAFLDAK
-23 ENEQYEE
+23 ENEQYSD
-30 VDEPVMEST
+30 VDEPVTESIDT
-39 DAYEEQEEEIEIME
+39 YEEEDIEIME
-53 QPDELDEDSVDEGA
+53 QPDEIDEDSVDEGA
-67 TADEVT
+67 TDDEVT

-82 AQPDEEVDTEDEDPI
+82 AQPDEEVATEDEDPI
-97 EDEKSEENINNEIA
+97 EDVESEEDINDEIA
-111 QQEQQELVFKANGRE
+111 QKEQQELVFKANGRE
-126 FKFTQN
+126 FKFTQD
-132 EMIEQFPRIFGQAM
+132 EMLEQFPKIFGQAM

-185 KEAIAEVLK
+185 KEAIAEVMK

-249 EKSFKEMTEDP
+249 EKSFREMTEDP
-260 ELIRLLHIDVKTGVF
+260 DLIRLLHVDVKTGMF
-275 DKVQSIADKIKVLDR
+275 DKVQPIADKIKVFDR
-290 GSKPDLEYYR
+290 GSKSDLEYYR
-300 LASIEM
+300 LASIEL
-306 AQKQQEADRLA
+306 AQQQQEASIAA

-323 KQEREI
+323 KQEREAR
-329 KLAKQVEI
+329 LARQVEI

-381 AFEDWYKTNVLDK
+381 AFEEWYKTNVLDK
-394 M
+394 I

>member
-1 MTDDKLYSMSDE
+1 M
-13 ELEKAFLDAK
+13 A
-23 ENEQYEE
+23 
-30 VDEPVMEST
+30 
-39 DAYEEQEEEIEIME
+39 
-53 QPDELDEDSVDEGA
+53 
-67 TADEVT
+67 
-73 TETESTEVT
+73 
-82 AQPDEEVDTEDEDPI
+82 TEDEDPI
-97 EDEKSEENINNEIA
+97 EDVESEEDINDEIA
-111 QQEQQELVFKANGRE
+111 QKEQQELVFKANGRE
-126 FKFTQN
+126 FKFTQD
-132 EMIEQFPRIFGQAM
+132 EMLEQFPKIFGQAM

-224 KDIVEEISVDKEYE
+224 KEIVEEISVDKEYE

-249 EKSFKEMTEDP
+249 EKSFREMTEDP
-260 ELIRLLHIDVKTGVF
+260 DLIRLLHVDVKTGMF
-275 DKVQSIADKIKVLDR
+275 DKVQPIADKIKVLDR
-290 GSKPDLEYYR
+290 GNKTDLEYYR
-300 LASIEM
+300 LASIEL
-306 AQKQQEADRLA
+306 AQQQQEANRIA

-323 KQEREI
+323 KQEREA
-329 KLAKQVEI
+329 KLARQVEI

-381 AFEDWYKTNVLDK
+381 AFEEWYKTNVLDK
-394 M
+394 I